1 MRIRIAPDGK
11 MYLRCSGNVLS
22 EGVMENLK
30 VQSDPHIKRMACQI
44 YTQLPEDKREALQ
57 VLRYVRQIIFCLG
70 EDWEAVTRTTPIL
83 PFSPD
88 QKGQVKP
95 LRALQGGL
103 RGSPDKAN
111 QE

>member
-1 MRIRIAPDGK
+1 
-11 MYLRCSGNVLS
+11 
-22 EGVMENLK
+22 MENLK
-30 VQSDPHIKRMACQI
+30 LQTDPHIKRVACQI

-70 EDWEAVTRTTPIL
+70 EDWETVARSAPIL

-88 QKGQVKP
+88 QKGP
-95 LRALQGGL
+95 ATGLRAVQGGL
-103 RGSPDKAN
+103 SDPQDRAN